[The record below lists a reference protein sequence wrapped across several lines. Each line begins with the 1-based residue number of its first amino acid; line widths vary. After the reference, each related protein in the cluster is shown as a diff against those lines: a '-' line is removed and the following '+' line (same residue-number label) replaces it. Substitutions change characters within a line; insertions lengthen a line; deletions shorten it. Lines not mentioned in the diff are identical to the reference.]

1 MKIQW
6 HGEKSGKSTFYS
18 KTLNWAKLQKNLID
32 AYFFEKNLLFA
43 DESFIVNKNS
53 LYYMCENENAK
64 IVIVTATVF
73 VQQTKIVKC
82 TVDND
87 T

>member
-18 KTLNWAKLQKNLID
+18 KTLNWAKLQKKLNWCL
-32 AYFFEKNLLFA
+32 FLWKEFTFA

-53 LYYMCENENAK
+53 LYYMCENKNTK
-64 IVIVTATVF
+64 IVIVTAIVF
-73 VQQTKIVKC
+73 VQ
-82 TVDND
+82 
-87 T
+87 